1 LPTETDW
8 TLLADAARAASAN
21 AYAPYSRFAVGA
33 AVLAADGRLFSGC
46 NVENASFGL
55 TICAERNAIAQAVAA
70 GVRDIVAVCVHT
82 PTTEPTPPCG
92 ACRQVILE
100 FGRAE
105 VMSACSSGTTRRWAA
120 QELLPGAFALR
131 DRPA

>member
-1 LPTETDW
+1 MPIDPDW

-33 AVLAADGRLFSGC
+33 AVLAADGRLFTCC
-46 NVENASFGL
+46 NVENASFSL

-70 GVRDIVAVCVHT
+70 GAREIVAVCVHT
-82 PTTEPTPPCG
+82 PTAEPTPPCG

-100 FGRAE
+100 FGRPD
-105 VMSACSSGTTRRWAA
+105 VTSTCNGGTTRRWSAA
-120 QELLPGAFALR
+120 ELLPGAFTLPR
-131 DRPA
+131 T